1 MKFADV
7 LIAAIRRSEIP
18 LRFEPGA
25 EEAVAKP
32 VTELLRAWLDAHQP
46 AEPRSDFEYGQK
58 ALIALLLDELNGSK
72 DVPVG

>member
-7 LIAAIRRSEIP
+7 LLAAIRRSEIP

-32 VTELLRAWLDAHQP
+32 VTALLQAWLEAHEP
-46 AEPRSDFEYGQK
+46 AEPRSDFDYGQK
-58 ALIALLLDELNGSK
+58 ALIAVLLEEVNGSK

>member
-1 MKFADV
+1 MKFDDM
-7 LIAAIRRSEIP
+7 LLAAIRRSEIP

-32 VTELLRAWLDAHQP
+32 VIELLRAWLTAHQP
-46 AEPRSDFEYGQK
+46 PEPRSDFGYGQM
-58 ALIALLLDELNGSK
+58 AVITLLLDELNGSK

>member
-32 VTELLRAWLDAHQP
+32 VTALLRAWLEAHQP
-46 AEPRSDFEYGQK
+46 PEPQSDFDYGQK
-58 ALIALLLDELNGSK
+58 ALIALLLEELNGSK
-72 DVPVG
+72 DVPVA